1 MKKIILLTGGGRS
14 GKSRYALDLA
24 TPYRHKAFIA
34 TAEAFDDEM
43 KIRITKHKKERD
55 PDFFTLEEPVD
66 LAGAIRKLPETIE
79 VAVIDCLTI
88 WLCNLMC
95 KIEGE
100 HDTYEPI
107 EAFLKLLHDPPCDL
121 IMVTNEVG
129 MGIIP
134 IDKMTRR
141 YRDLAG
147 TLNQRIAVVAN
158 QVILMVSGLPL
169 ILKDKQDESA

>member
-1 MKKIILLTGGGRS
+1 VKKVILVTGGGRS
-14 GKSRYALDLA
+14 GKSRHALELA
-24 TPYRHKAFIA
+24 KPYKHKAFIA
-34 TAEAFDDEM
+34 TAEAFDEEM
-43 KIRITKHKKERD
+43 RLRIAKHKKERS
-55 PDFFTLEEPVD
+55 PELFTVEEPVD
-66 LAGAIRKLPETIE
+66 LARAIRELPESTE

-88 WLCNLMC
+88 WLCNLMY

-100 HDTYEPI
+100 HENYEPM
-107 EAFLKLLHDPPCDL
+107 ETFLQLLHDPPCDV

-134 IDKMTRR
+134 MDKMTRR

-147 TLNQRIAVVAN
+147 TLNQRIAAIAN

-169 ILKDKQDESA
+169 ILKDETK

>member
-1 MKKIILLTGGGRS
+1 MKNIILITGGGRS
-14 GKSRYALDLA
+14 GKSRHALGLA
-24 TPYRHKAFIA
+24 KPYKHKAFIA

-43 KIRITKHKKERD
+43 RLRIANHKKERG
-55 PDFFTLEEPVD
+55 PEFFTVEEPVD
-66 LAGAIRKLPETIE
+66 LAGAIRRLPASTD
-79 VAVIDCLTI
+79 VVVIDCLTI

-100 HDTYEPI
+100 HETYEPI
-107 EAFLKLLHDPPCDL
+107 EALLQLLRDPPCDV

-134 IDKMTRR
+134 MEKFTRR

-147 TLNQRIAVVAN
+147 MLNQRIASIASR
-158 QVILMVSGLPL
+158 VILMVSGLPL
-169 ILKDKQDESA
+169 VLKDKTNESA

>member
-1 MKKIILLTGGGRS
+1 MKKIVLITGGGRS

-24 TPYRHKAFIA
+24 KPYKQKAFIA
-34 TAEAFDDEM
+34 TAEAFDEEM
-43 KIRITKHKKERD
+43 KIRIAKHKKDRGPE
-55 PDFFTLEEPVD
+55 FFTVEEPVD
-66 LAGAIRKLPETIE
+66 LAGTIRRLPESTD
-79 VAVIDCLTI
+79 VAVVDCLTI

-100 HDTYEPI
+100 HETYDAI
-107 EAFLKLLHDPPCDL
+107 EAFLQLLHDPPCDV

-134 IDKMTRR
+134 MEKFTRR

-147 TLNQRIAVVAN
+147 TLNQRIAAAAN
-158 QVILMVSGLPL
+158 QVVLMVSGLPL
-169 ILKDKQDESA
+169 VLKDETK